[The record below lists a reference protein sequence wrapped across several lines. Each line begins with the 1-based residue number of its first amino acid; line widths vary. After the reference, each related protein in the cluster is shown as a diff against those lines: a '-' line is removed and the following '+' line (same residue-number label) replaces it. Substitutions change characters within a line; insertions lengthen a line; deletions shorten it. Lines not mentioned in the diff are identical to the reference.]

1 MIPLIAVSLRFTSV
15 KCLLGNDKIYLS
27 EMGCKAIYKKIFIF
41 VKLPIRWAHCS
52 FGGDDHPSGV
62 DTVPKGEL
70 NGMMLCYEIFTLKI
84 EL

>member
-1 MIPLIAVSLRFTSV
+1 M
-15 KCLLGNDKIYLS
+15 
-27 EMGCKAIYKKIFIF
+27 
-41 VKLPIRWAHCS
+41 KLPIRWAHCS
-52 FGGDDHPSGV
+52 SGGDDHPSGV